1 MEKLKLGIIGL
12 SKGNGH
18 PYSWSAIFNGYN
30 PEYMKD
36 CGFPIISEYLSK
48 RKFPQ
53 DCIQEANVTHIWTQD
68 RKISEQIGKAS
79 NVPNISDKPE
89 DMIGKVD
96 AVILARD
103 DSENHLE
110 MAKPFIDA
118 GLPIYIDKPL
128 ATTLEEANKI
138 YALEKYEGQIFSCSA
153 LGYEPGLTDNQELVG
168 DVVYVDSCV
177 FNDWT
182 KYGMHIIEPAL
193 RQIDYTMKI
202 INVSINNFSKCKT
215 IVINWENGITTTFKT
230 LYNAC
235 CGTKVCVYGTKGKK
249 EFNFPD
255 TFITFKSALTQFI
268 NILQKKKKNDSKAI
282 TLKAIEII
290 ERGNNG

>member
-18 PYSWSAIFNGYN
+18 PYSWSAIFNGYD
-30 PEYMKD
+30 PKYMKD
-36 CGFPIISEYLSK
+36 CGFPVIPQYLSK
-48 RKFPQ
+48 KKYPD

-68 RKISEQIGKAS
+68 KKISEHVSKSS
-79 NVPNISDKPE
+79 NIPNISEKPE
-89 DMIGKVD
+89 DMIGEVD
-96 AVILARD
+96 AILLARD
-103 DSENHLE
+103 DSENHLK
-110 MAKPFIDA
+110 MAKPFILA

-128 ATTLEEANKI
+128 ASTLEEANKI
-138 YALEKYEGQIFSCSA
+138 YALEKYEGQIFTCSA
-153 LGYEPGLTDNQELVG
+153 LGYEPGLTDNQEEIG
-168 DVVYVDSCV
+168 EIRYIDACGIK
-177 FNDWT
+177 DWE
-182 KYGMHIIEPAL
+182 KYSMHIIEPVL
-193 RQIDYTMKI
+193 RQIEFTMKI
-202 INVSINNFSKCKT
+202 VNVSVNSFSNCKT
-215 IVINWENGITTTFKT
+215 VIVNWENGITTTFKT
-230 LYNAC
+230 LNDAC

-290 ERGNNG
+290 ERGCNG